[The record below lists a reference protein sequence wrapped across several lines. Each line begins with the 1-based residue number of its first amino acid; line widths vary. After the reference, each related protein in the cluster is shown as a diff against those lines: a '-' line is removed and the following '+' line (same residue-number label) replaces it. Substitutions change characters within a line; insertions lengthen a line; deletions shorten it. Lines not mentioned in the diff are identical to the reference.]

1 LRIELPNWKQLLEN
15 SVIFEPLLFS
25 TPLDVLNLINEVLKV
40 KELVEA
46 AIVSNQDAVTKKLN
60 QVFQEM
66 DTLNHKR
73 QNLELNDP
81 RYVKV
86 IDCVW
91 RIFFDYIG
99 CQNA

>member
-1 LRIELPNWKQLLEN
+1 MDCSLC
-15 SVIFEPLLFS
+15 
-25 TPLDVLNLINEVLKV
+25 PLDMLNLINEVLKV

-86 IDCVW
+86 MEEKN
-91 RIFFDYIG
+91 IFYWQIF
-99 CQNA
+99 